1 MRLLVIDDSRAVR
14 LVLSKFLG
22 ELGIESAQ
30 AGDGL
35 EALEAFEGDLDF
47 DGALVDW
54 DMPRMNG
61 LEFVQA
67 IRERSEFDGKKLIMV
82 TAQTSMGNV
91 VEAINAGANDYLM
104 KPLTKEML
112 EEKLRLVGLID

>member
-35 EALEAFEGDLDF
+35 EALEAFDGDLDF

-67 IRERSEFDGKKLIMV
+67 VRERSEFDGKKLIMV

>member
-14 LVLSKFLG
+14 LVLSKFLR

-35 EALEAFEGDLDF
+35 EALEAFDGDLDF

-67 IRERSEFDGKKLIMV
+67 VRERSEFDGKKLIMV